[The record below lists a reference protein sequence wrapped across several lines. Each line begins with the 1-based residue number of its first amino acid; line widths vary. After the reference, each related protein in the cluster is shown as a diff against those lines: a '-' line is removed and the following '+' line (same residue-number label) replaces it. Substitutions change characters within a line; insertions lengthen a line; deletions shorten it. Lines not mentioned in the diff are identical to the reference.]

1 MSSFSRISWRTT
13 IPCLSLPELPSLLG
27 RVRDLSAAF
36 LSGEPRGFGAFREL
50 TDLLLRRTV
59 LHPSGG
65 VRETEGPRSDTR
77 VVGGWRGPLD
87 PLPLT
92 NGRYL
97 RLSLTL
103 FREETEYGHRIK
115 VADSAYQYQADR
127 EGTDWMFRYDFL
139 RDPPAPHPSS
149 HLQLNAP
156 IANGWLPAG
165 MPLSRVHFPTDR
177 ISFEAVIRLLIDQFG
192 VPPNEPPGVWR
203 PLLAESEAL
212 FLGIRHRTLSGPST

>member
-1 MSSFSRISWRTT
+1 MSSFSPICWRTT
-13 IPCLSLPELPSLLG
+13 IPSLSLPELPTLLG
-27 RVRDLSAAF
+27 RVRDLSTAF
-36 LSGEPRGFGAFREL
+36 LSGDPQGFGAFREL

-65 VRETEGPRSDTR
+65 VRETQGLRPDTR
-77 VVGGWRGPLD
+77 VVGGWGGPTD

-103 FREETEYGHRIK
+103 FREETQHGYLIK

-127 EGTDWMFRYDFL
+127 EGSDWIFRYDFL
-139 RDPPAPHPSS
+139 RNPPAPHPAS
-149 HLQLNAP
+149 HLQINA
-156 IANGWLPAG
+156 ALTDGWLPAG
-165 MPLSRVHFPTDR
+165 IPQSRIHFPTDR
-177 ISFEAVIRLLIDQFG
+177 ISFEAVIRLLVDQFG
-192 VPPNEPPGVWR
+192 VQPNEPADVWR

-212 FLGIRHRTLSGPST
+212 FLGIRHRSLSGPPT

>member
-1 MSSFSRISWRTT
+1 MSSFSPICWRTT
-13 IPCLSLPELPSLLG
+13 IPSLSLPELPSLLG
-27 RVRDLSAAF
+27 RVRDLSGAF

-65 VRETEGPRSDTR
+65 VRETEGPRADTR
-77 VVGGWRGPLD
+77 IIGGWRGPLD

-97 RLSLTL
+97 RLSLTI
-103 FREETEYGHRIK
+103 FRESTEHGYRIK

-127 EGTDWMFRYDFL
+127 DGTDWMFRYDFL
-139 RDPPAPHPSS
+139 RDPPGPHPAS
-149 HLQLNAP
+149 HLQLNA
-156 IANGWLPAG
+156 ALAEGWLPDCV
-165 MPLSRVHFPTDR
+165 PLSRIHFPTDR

-192 VPPNEPPGVWR
+192 VPTSESADVWR
-203 PLLAESEAL
+203 PLLAESESL
-212 FLGIRHRTLSGPST
+212 FLGIRHRSLSGPPA

>member
-1 MSSFSRISWRTT
+1 MSSFSPTCWRTT
-13 IPCLSLPELPSLLG
+13 IPSLSLPELPSLLG
-27 RVRDLSAAF
+27 RVRDLSGAF
-36 LSGEPRGFGAFREL
+36 LSGESRGFGAFREL

-65 VRETEGPRSDTR
+65 VKETEGPRADTCI
-77 VVGGWRGPLD
+77 VGGWGDPLD

-103 FREETEYGHRIK
+103 FRESTERGYRIK

-127 EGTDWMFRYDFL
+127 DGADWMFRYDFL
-139 RDPPAPHPSS
+139 RNPPEPHPAS
-149 HLQLNAP
+149 HLQLNA
-156 IANGWLPAG
+156 ALAQGWLPDG

-177 ISFEAVIRLLIDQFG
+177 ISFEAVIRLLIDQFA
-192 VPPNEPPGVWR
+192 VPSNGSADVWR

-212 FLGIRHRTLSGPST
+212 FLGIRHRSLSGPSS